1 MLSFQV
7 EVARRQNGQWSQYII
22 IQKKSTKVW
31 WLSQK
36 LWKILSWK
44 FRKEGGSAGGIK
56 KLLLL
61 LLFPL
66 IRKSSFLG
74 SLSSL
79 LELIQ
84 LKHDDNGRLLVIEVK
99 IENTISLLINIYNA
113 NTETEQLQTLS
124 NFSNILKTFDDIH
137 NKSIIFGGDFNLFL
151 DICVDTNG
159 EKNSLKKKSTPHL
172 IQIIENYDLC
182 DMWRILHPKT
192 KRFPFRQNHSSGL
205 IQRCLDYF
213 FISNSL
219 QEMTKYT
226 DILAAFS
233 TDHSP
238 ILITLSKINEFDRGK
253 GFWKF
258 NNSLKKMKTMLK
270 Q

>member
-1 MLSFQV
+1 M
-7 EVARRQNGQWSQYII
+7 
-22 IQKKSTKVW
+22 
-31 WLSQK
+31 
-36 LWKILSWK
+36 
-44 FRKEGGSAGGIK
+44 
-56 KLLLL
+56 
-61 LLFPL
+61 
-66 IRKSSFLG
+66 
-74 SLSSL
+74 
-79 LELIQ
+79 
-84 LKHDDNGRLLVIEVK
+84 LVIEVK
-99 IENTISLLINIYNA
+99 IENTIFLLINIYNA
-113 NTETEQLQTLS
+113 NTETEQRQTLS
-124 NFSNILKTFDDIH
+124 NLSNILKTFDDIH

-159 EKNSLKKKSTPHL
+159 KKNSLKKKSTAHL

-182 DMWRILHPKT
+182 DIWRIRHPKT
-192 KRFPFRQNHSSGL
+192 KRFTFRQNHSSGF
-205 IQRCLDYF
+205 IQRRLDFF

-258 NNSLKKMKTMLK
+258 NNSLKKNEDYVETIKNVIKSTLRSLDEQGVNNPQARWEFLKYEIRKNYIQFSKTLSKNRERLELENKLK
-270 Q
+270 VFEANSVLQCDNEYLDCKE

>member
-1 MLSFQV
+1 MKRSGRTTLKEISFFSHGKTNSCG
-7 EVARRQNGQWSQYII
+7 VAIGYY
-22 IQKKSTKVW
+22 
-31 WLSQK
+31 
-36 LWKILSWK
+36 
-44 FRKEGGSAGGIK
+44 GIK
-56 KLLLL
+56 A
-61 LLFPL
+61 
-66 IRKSSFLG
+66 
-74 SLSSL
+74 

-99 IENTISLLINIYNA
+99 IENTIFLLINIYNA

-124 NFSNILKTFDDIH
+124 NLSNILKTFDDIH

-159 EKNSLKKKSTPHL
+159 KKNSLKKKSTAHL

-182 DMWRILHPKT
+182 DIWRIRHPKT
-192 KRFPFRQNHSSGL
+192 KKFTFRQNHSSGL
-205 IQRCLDYF
+205 IQRRLDYF